1 MNNLKKI
8 GLSALAG
15 SLVAV
20 SANAGELAVSGS
32 AEFTYTN
39 KDGSTGS
46 GNNITGN
53 PYGAQQAISFT
64 GSGDVGFGEL
74 TVVRTLNDDGSSNA
88 TSYSTLN
95 MGDMGTVSFDSA
107 GGGLVGLGANDD
119 VLPTAY
125 EEIWTGT
132 SSSYISGANS
142 NNTLGYANTIGP
154 VSFSAGYQKDGATA
168 NQSESSAS
176 GAGITGSSTSYYA
189 SVDMGSLVGMDGLT
203 IGAGASESTQNT
215 TATTD
220 ADTKYVAGN
229 INYSMGNVSVGYRQG
244 QKNDGTAATA
254 STKVSAYAIA
264 FNVNENFAVSYGEQ
278 TAEKDD
284 ITGTQTTV
292 DEEVTGINATYTMG
306 AASIRILNSVSD
318 NDGFTSAKEQE
329 HTEISLVLSF

>member
-20 SANAGELAVSGS
+20 SANAGELAVSGN

-39 KDGSTGS
+39 NDGSTGS
-46 GNNITGN
+46 GNNLTGN
-53 PYGAQQAISFT
+53 PYGANNNISFT

-74 TVVRTLNDDGSSNA
+74 TVVRVINDGGTAQS
-88 TSYSTLN
+88 TSYATLD
-95 MGDMGTVSFDSA
+95 MGDMGTVSFDSV
-107 GGGLVGLGANDD
+107 GGALVGTGANDD
-119 VLPTAY
+119 ILPTAY

-132 SSSYISGANS
+132 SSSYVSGAKS

-154 VSFSAGYQKDGATA
+154 VSFSAGYQKDGASA
-168 NQSESSAS
+168 SQGESSAS
-176 GAGITGSSTSYYA
+176 GAGATGSTTSWYA
-189 SVDMGSLVGMDGLT
+189 SVDMSQFGVDGLT
-203 IGAGASESTQNT
+203 IGGGASESTQNSA
-215 TATTD
+215 ATTD

-229 INYSMGNVSVGYRQG
+229 INYNMGNVSLGYRQA

-254 STKVSAYAIA
+254 STKVSGFGIA

-278 TAEKDD
+278 TAERDA
-284 ITGTQTTV
+284 ISATTTTV
-292 DEEVTGINATYTMG
+292 DEETTGINATYTMG
-306 AASIRILNSVSD
+306 AASIRILNSVTD
-318 NDGFTSAKEQE
+318 NKAFSSAVEDE

>member
-1 MNNLKKI
+1 
-8 GLSALAG
+8 
-15 SLVAV
+15 
-20 SANAGELAVSGS
+20 
-32 AEFTYTN
+32 
-39 KDGSTGS
+39 
-46 GNNITGN
+46 
-53 PYGAQQAISFT
+53 
-64 GSGDVGFGEL
+64 
-74 TVVRTLNDDGSSNA
+74 
-88 TSYSTLN
+88 
-95 MGDMGTVSFDSA
+95 MGTVSFDSA

-189 SVDMGSLVGMDGLT
+189 SVDMGSLVGVDGLT
-203 IGAGASESTQNT
+203 IGAGASESTQNSS
-215 TATTD
+215 ATTD

-244 QKNDGTAATA
+244 QKNDGTANTA

-278 TAEKDD
+278 TAERDD
-284 ITGTQTTV
+284 IAGTVTTV

-306 AASIRILNSVSD
+306 AASVRILNSVSD
-318 NDGFTSAKEQE
+318 NDGFTSAQEQE

>member
-88 TSYSTLN
+88 TSYSTLD

-189 SVDMGSLVGMDGLT
+189 SIDMGALAGIDGLT
-203 IGAGASESTQNT
+203 IGGGASESTQNSSS
-215 TATTD
+215 TTD

-244 QKNDGTAATA
+244 QKNDGTANTA

-278 TAEKDD
+278 TAERDD
-284 ITGTQTTV
+284 IAGTATTV

-306 AASIRILNSVSD
+306 AASVRILNSVSD
-318 NDGFTSAKEQE
+318 NDGFTSAAEQE

>member
-20 SANAGELAVSGS
+20 SANAGELAVSGV

-53 PYGAQQAISFT
+53 PYGANNNIAFT
-64 GSGDVGFGEL
+64 GSGDVGMGEL
-74 TVVRTLNDDGSSNA
+74 TVVRVINDGGTAQA
-88 TSYSTLN
+88 TSYATLD
-95 MGDMGTVSFDSA
+95 MGDLGTVSFDSV
-107 GGGLVGLGANDD
+107 GGGLTGTAANDD
-119 VLPTAY
+119 ILPTAY
-125 EEIWTGT
+125 EEIWNGT
-132 SSSYISGANS
+132 SSSYVSGAS
-142 NNTLGYANTIGP
+142 GNNTLGYSNTIGP
-154 VSFSAGYQKDGATA
+154 VSFSAGYEKNGAA
-168 NQSESSAS
+168 ASQAESASS
-176 GAGITGSSTSYYA
+176 GAGVTGSTTSYYA
-189 SVDMGSLVGMDGLT
+189 SVDMGQFGIDGLT
-203 IGAGASESTQNT
+203 VGAGASESTQNS

-229 INYSMGNVSVGYRQG
+229 INYSVGNVSVGYRQA
-244 QKNDGTAATA
+244 QKNDGTAATQ
-254 STKVSAYAIA
+254 STQVSAYSIA

-278 TAEKDD
+278 TAERDD
-284 ITGTQTTV
+284 SSTTTTTV

-306 AASIRILNSVSD
+306 AASIRIANSVSD
-318 NDGFTSAKEQE
+318 NDNFVSAAEQE

>member
-88 TSYSTLN
+88 TSYSTLD
-95 MGDMGTVSFDSA
+95 MGDMGTISFDSN
-107 GGGLVGLGANDD
+107 GGALVGTAANDD
-119 VLPTAY
+119 LLPTAY

-132 SSSYISGANS
+132 SSSYVSGAAS
-142 NNTLGYANTIGP
+142 NNTLGYANAIGP

-168 NQSESSAS
+168 NQSESSSS
-176 GAGITGSSTSYYA
+176 GAGITGSTSSYYA
-189 SVDMGSLVGMDGLT
+189 SVDMGALLGVDGLT
-203 IGAGASESTQNT
+203 IGAGASESTQNST
-215 TATTD
+215 STLD
-220 ADTKYVAGN
+220 ADTKYVNGN
-229 INYSMGNVSVGYRQG
+229 INYNIGNVSLGYRQS

-254 STKVSAYAIA
+254 STKSSAYAIA

-278 TAEKDD
+278 TTEKDA
-284 ITGTQTTV
+284 IGSTTTTV

-306 AASIRILNSVSD
+306 AASVRILNSVSD
-318 NDGFTSAKEQE
+318 NDNFVSAAEQE

>member
-39 KDGSTGS
+39 KDGSTGT

-64 GSGDVGFGEL
+64 GSGDVGFGDL
-74 TVVRTLNDDGSSNA
+74 TVVRTLNDDASSNA
-88 TSYSTLN
+88 TSYATLN

-189 SVDMGSLVGMDGLT
+189 SIDMGSLVGVDGLT

-278 TAEKDD
+278 TAERDD
-284 ITGTQTTV
+284 ITSTVTTV

-318 NDGFTSAKEQE
+318 NDGFTSAEEKE

>member
-39 KDGSTGS
+39 NDGSTGT

-64 GSGDVGFGEL
+64 GSGDVGFGDL
-74 TVVRTLNDDGSSNA
+74 TVVRTLNDDASSNA
-88 TSYSTLN
+88 TSYATLN

-189 SVDMGSLVGMDGLT
+189 SIDMGSLVGVDGLT

-278 TAEKDD
+278 TAERDD
-284 ITGTQTTV
+284 ITGTATTV

-306 AASIRILNSVSD
+306 AASVRILNSVSD
-318 NDGFTSAKEQE
+318 NDGFTSAAEQE

>member
-32 AEFTYTN
+32 AEITYTN
-39 KDGSTGS
+39 NDGSTGS
-46 GNNITGN
+46 GENLTGN
-53 PYGAQQAISFT
+53 PWAQNNNISFT

-88 TSYSTLN
+88 TSYSTLD

-119 VLPTAY
+119 ILPTAY

-176 GAGITGSSTSYYA
+176 GAGTTGSSTSYYA
-189 SVDMGSLVGMDGLT
+189 SVDMGALLGVDGLT
-203 IGAGASESTQNT
+203 IGAGASESTQNST
-215 TATTD
+215 STLD
-220 ADTKYVAGN
+220 ADTKYVSGN
-229 INYSMGNVSVGYRQG
+229 VNYNMGNVSIGYRQG

-254 STKVSAYAIA
+254 STKVTAYAIA
-264 FNVNENFAVSYGEQ
+264 FNVNENFAISYGEQ
-278 TAEKDD
+278 TTEQDNISA
-284 ITGTQTTV
+284 TTNNV

-306 AASIRILNSVSD
+306 AASVRVLNSVSD
-318 NDGFTSAKEQE
+318 NDGFTSAEEKE